1 MQSCALY
8 ALGSA
13 APERHQKIM
22 RLHPIFLIFLVPWYP
37 NHISELDHCNH
48 LVTKF
53 EPDLDMDHPGWSDKN
68 YRMRRKV
75 IAELS
80 FNFKQ

>member
-1 MQSCALY
+1 ML
-8 ALGSA
+8 LVKKLR
-13 APERHQKIM
+13 PVKNM
-22 RLHPIFLIFLVPWYP
+22 RLFPIFLIFSVPWYP
-37 NHISELDHCNH
+37 KHISELDHCNH